1 MKRPIVID
9 TNVFISALLNPFG
22 NSATV
27 LELCFQRQYEPLMGT
42 TLYLE
47 YEDVIN
53 RNELFENCLLNEDER
68 QNALDDFLSICK
80 WIKLYY
86 TWRPNLRDEGD
97 NHLIELAVAGGAN
110 TIVTGNIKDF
120 QKPELNFPEVSILTP
135 KQLMEVK

>member
-1 MKRPIVID
+1 MKPIIVID

-22 NSATV
+22 NNASI
-27 LELCFQRQYEPLMGT
+27 LELCFRLEYTPLMGT

-53 RNELFENCLLNEDER
+53 RNEIFESCLLSEDER

-80 WIKLYY
+80 WVKVYY

-110 TIVTGNIKDF
+110 TIVTNNIKDF
-120 QKPELNFPEVSILTP
+120 KKHELYFPEVIILTP
-135 KQLMEVK
+135 KQLLEVK

>member
-1 MKRPIVID
+1 MKPPIIID

-22 NSATV
+22 NSANV
-27 LELCFQRQYEPLMGT
+27 LELCFRRQYEPLMGT

-53 RNELFENCLLNEDER
+53 RNEILENCLLNEGER
-68 QNALDDFLSICK
+68 QNALDDFLSVCK
-80 WIKLYY
+80 WIKVYY
-86 TWRPNLRDEGD
+86 TWRPNLKDEGD

>member
-1 MKRPIVID
+1 MD

-22 NSATV
+22 DSANI
-27 LELCFQRQYEPLMGT
+27 LELCFRRQYVPLMGT

-53 RNELFENCLLNEDER
+53 RNEIFKNCLLSEDER
-68 QNALDDFLSICK
+68 QNALDDYLSICK
-80 WIKLYY
+80 WIKVYY
-86 TWRPNLRDEGD
+86 TWRPNLKDEGD

-120 QKPELNFPEVSILTP
+120 QKPELNFPEVSILMP
-135 KQLMEVK
+135 KQLIEVK

>member
-1 MKRPIVID
+1 MKLPIVID

-22 NSATV
+22 NTANI
-27 LELCFQRQYEPLMGT
+27 LELCFRRQYEPLMGT

-53 RNELFENCLLNEDER
+53 RNEIFENCLLNEDER

-80 WIKLYY
+80 WIKVYY
-86 TWRPNLRDEGD
+86 TWRPNLKDEGD
-97 NHLIELAVAGGAN
+97 NHLIELAVAGGAT